1 MKARVRVFIT
11 SNWRSLPRALCTLFL
26 CMGALWA
33 MPGSARAQLYVGQY
47 GSGIIGEYNATTG
60 APINANL
67 ITGLDGPIG
76 FLLSGNHFSW
86 PSGRRHGWR
95 IQR

>member
-1 MKARVRVFIT
+1 MKARVRVVIT

-60 APINANL
+60 ARLTPI
-67 ITGLDGPIG
+67 
-76 FLLSGNHFSW
+76 
-86 PSGRRHGWR
+86 
-95 IQR
+95 